1 MWGRGG
7 EGYGIIGLPFSPTL
21 TAAALVQHRPT
32 ERGKAGAKLALK
44 ASPAP
49 PSSLV
54 CFPHPFTPSR
64 PLFDLSGHVSFVLT
78 GTGQAKGGGR
88 EPERDTENDPS
99 PVASSS
105 PVFKP

>member
-7 EGYGIIGLPFSPTL
+7 EGCGIIGLPFSPTL

-32 ERGKAGAKLALK
+32 ERGEAGAKLALK

-54 CFPHPFTPSR
+54 CLPHPFTPLPS
-64 PLFDLSGHVSFVLT
+64 PFDLSGHVSFVLA
-78 GTGQAKGGGR
+78 GTGQAKGRGR
-88 EPERDTENDPS
+88 EGAREGHTERSFAHNLIES
-99 PVASSS
+99 RI
-105 PVFKP
+105 